1 MDARSR
7 AEQGREDLLTR
18 GQGDRER
25 ERRKGPCV
33 VHAGQAQ
40 QEREGSH
47 RSRDHSQGEGIA
59 CDQGP
64 GRWRQQVQSQDGDR

>member
-1 MDARSR
+1 MDAGSCDQ
-7 AEQGREDLLTR
+7 QGREDLFAF

-25 ERRKGPCV
+25 ERRKGPRV

-59 CDQGP
+59 CDQGAC
-64 GRWRQQVQSQDGDR
+64 RWRQQEQPQDGDR